1 MIKNKNEKSY
11 KKLNNKLFI
20 LFLSLYL
27 LFFLVYADTNGT
39 KETEEASRRSN
50 KVIMAESSTNIAP
63 RSAIKTLKK
72 SQLKSTS
79 SSNKEPVVLDVK
91 AIEVRSPS
99 PIPED
104 LIGEEINKQSTSS
117 AMSDQEKKGKKENTQ
132 EQQRRKNEETSE
144 KKTVEEQKEE
154 ESVKDENKCQK
165 LGNTEENN
173 SDNTGQETSETNKET
188 NIEKY
193 IESDTKER
201 KTEVASVQTTKLRG
215 KSKATGQIVGGW
227 I

>member
-1 MIKNKNEKSY
+1 MS
-11 KKLNNKLFI
+11 
-20 LFLSLYL
+20 
-27 LFFLVYADTNGT
+27 FFPAYADTNGT

-50 KVIMAESSTNIAP
+50 KVMMAESFTNIAP

-72 SQLKSTS
+72 GKLKSTS

-117 AMSDQEKKGKKENTQ
+117 AISDQEKKEKKENLQ
-132 EQQRRKNEETSE
+132 EQQRRWDEETSK
-144 KKTVEEQKEE
+144 KKTIEEQKEE
-154 ESVKDENKCQK
+154 KSVKHENKCQK
-165 LGNTEENN
+165 LGNTEENY
-173 SDNTGQETSETNKET
+173 SDNTGQKTSETNKET
-188 NIEKY
+188 NIKKC

-201 KTEVASVQTTKLRG
+201 KPEVASVQITKLRG